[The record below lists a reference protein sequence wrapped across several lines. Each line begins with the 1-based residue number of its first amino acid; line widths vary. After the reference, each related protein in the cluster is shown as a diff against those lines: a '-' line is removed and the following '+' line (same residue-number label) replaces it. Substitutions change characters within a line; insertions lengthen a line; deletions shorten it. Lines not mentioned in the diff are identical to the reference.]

1 MPTPAGYTEWGYLG
15 GLIFTVVAFLTYLWR
30 RDKASAA
37 KDKSM
42 QDFFGQLFRESKA
55 ATADLVAVIRELTNE
70 FREHDDKTT
79 EAIATMKERTNRKTI
94 PRNKPPAP

>member
-1 MPTPAGYTEWGYLG
+1 MPSPAGYTEWGYLG

-37 KDKSM
+37 RDKSM
-42 QDFFGQLFRESKA
+42 QDFFSQLFHESKS
-55 ATADLVAVIRELTNE
+55 ATSDLAGVIRELIAE

-79 EAIATMKERTNRKTI
+79 EAIATMKERTAAAPRKTV
-94 PRNKPPAP
+94 PRKT